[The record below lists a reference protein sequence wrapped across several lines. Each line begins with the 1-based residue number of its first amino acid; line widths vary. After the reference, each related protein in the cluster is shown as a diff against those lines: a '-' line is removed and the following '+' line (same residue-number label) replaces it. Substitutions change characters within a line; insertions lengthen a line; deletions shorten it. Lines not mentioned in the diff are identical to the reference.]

1 MKQNLLLLLIAAAV
15 SCSAV
20 KIDRN
25 YTVRSQIKSP
35 IPAEKTAEKELK
47 TYLAK
52 IFGPATENGKKAV
65 ILRYDSKAGRE
76 EFRISE
82 DSRGNVIISGGRPR
96 GVLYGSYY
104 FLDRYLG
111 VRWLTPEVE
120 VVPKKSFVKI
130 DRLDYH
136 GKPSFNAR
144 ILQTAQH
151 RKKPV
156 NSIRWSARNF
166 INSGFAN
173 VFETDP
179 DYGEELVFSPPAS
192 CHGLFHIIKP
202 AMFFKDH
209 PEFWALQDGKRT
221 HRDKRGLTADYCLT
235 NEKLARATAAEC
247 RKYLA
252 KNPTAR
258 YISIQEGDFTRGYC
272 ECTPCKE
279 LVRKCGNRESGRWV
293 FFANKVAKELK
304 KDFPKT
310 KLLIFAYTASRQPP
324 ENIKADDNVC
334 VQLCAWNNRRGL
346 PYDHPKNRGGRTLL
360 KQMQQWKQV
369 CKNILLW
376 DYTYGYADRLMQT
389 PDLLNNVENFKSFK
403 KIGADGIFAE
413 NGVIS
418 DFSFCMPLRAWLLS
432 RLMWNP
438 DECGDGREL
447 VRDFCSNYFG
457 KVSGKAVADYYLKLC
472 DINAKQKFVNVAT
485 GGGTIGNARFLSAPV
500 TADSYL
506 KLKKAFD
513 EEKNPEYKVRLRRV
527 LLPVEYQILRD
538 YTNVAATGKI
548 KIPQE
553 QLANDILKS
562 LDAEKTSSK
571 GLIARMKGFIK
582 SLLKLK
588 NIKAKASI
596 LYSRYYPAQ
605 AYDGNLKTCWHAA
618 NGAGWCQIEFE
629 RPREIS
635 RITTVFGNY
644 ENIARGENAIQ
655 GSLNGK
661 DFFDIIPRRKIRGN
675 KQLHWV
681 YTDDKLARPVK
692 VKFVRTRCFSAFT
705 KNNRRNDVVLQEQ
718 YFNLK
723 TLPEELAKKQQ

>member
-1 MKQNLLLLLIAAAV
+1 M
-15 SCSAV
+15 
-20 KIDRN
+20 
-25 YTVRSQIKSP
+25 
-35 IPAEKTAEKELK
+35 
-47 TYLAK
+47 
-52 IFGPATENGKKAV
+52 
-65 ILRYDSKAGRE
+65 
-76 EFRISE
+76 
-82 DSRGNVIISGGRPR
+82 
-96 GVLYGSYY
+96 LYGSYY

-235 NEKLARATAAEC
+235 NEKLAGATAAEC

-369 CKNILLW
+369 CKNVLLW

-413 NGVIS
+413 NGAEPSDRSNCPKIS
-418 DFSFCMPLRAWLLS
+418 RRSKLMRKGLRRIMAQLRASGDVMADRRLKPIIFRYCSGGGADALS
-432 RLMWNP
+432 RSSRINSARSV
-438 DECGDGREL
+438 G
-447 VRDFCSNYFG
+447 SNET
-457 KVSGKAVADYYLKLC
+457 
-472 DINAKQKFVNVAT
+472 VAT
-485 GGGTIGNARFLSAPV
+485 AP
-500 TADSYL
+500 
-506 KLKKAFD
+506 
-513 EEKNPEYKVRLRRV
+513 NRRL
-527 LLPVEYQILRD
+527 
-538 YTNVAATGKI
+538 
-548 KIPQE
+548 
-553 QLANDILKS
+553 
-562 LDAEKTSSK
+562 
-571 GLIARMKGFIK
+571 
-582 SLLKLK
+582 
-588 NIKAKASI
+588 
-596 LYSRYYPAQ
+596 
-605 AYDGNLKTCWHAA
+605 
-618 NGAGWCQIEFE
+618 
-629 RPREIS
+629 EIS
-635 RITTVFGNY
+635 SSSIRANTASSESTTT
-644 ENIARGENAIQ
+644 
-655 GSLNGK
+655 S
-661 DFFDIIPRRKIRGN
+661 
-675 KQLHWV
+675 
-681 YTDDKLARPVK
+681 
-692 VKFVRTRCFSAFT
+692 
-705 KNNRRNDVVLQEQ
+705 
-718 YFNLK
+718 
-723 TLPEELAKKQQ
+723 